1 MFNILMQKKI
11 NLIKEELFR
20 DLKRLENEVGLKWLT
35 TEEQRLKWE
44 KKPEFTLE
52 EQSDAE

>member
-1 MFNILMQKKI
+1 MQKKI